1 VRAVL
6 PDPALPATDLPMSAR
21 GWRVSVAGLHA
32 VFLAAIA
39 LAAGLI
45 AVQGVDG
52 SEILALAALGG
63 LAVGYGLIGAR
74 AIAVGGRGRS
84 TAYLIILLVT
94 VGVVAASAPGALF
107 VLFLAYVQV
116 WFLVERTVEGIV
128 WTALIAVTSAIGLT
142 ISNTSGGSPAS
153 AWASSGLSFVFSVL
167 MGSWVFR
174 VLDQSRQRAEL
185 IAQLEATRA
194 ELAAVNREQGVMAER
209 ERLAREVHDTLA
221 QGYTSIVMLA
231 QTAAA
236 HLDPSPTRE
245 RLELIEEVA
254 RDNLAEARRLV
265 AAFRPPALDSG
276 TVLQAIARVADRFR
290 REAGIPVQVSLP
302 ESIEVDRDTE
312 VVLVRATQELL
323 ANVRKHADASTV
335 RVRIAVHDG
344 VELTVA
350 DDGVGFDPAGLTAG
364 VGLAGLRD
372 RVAQVGGGVSV
383 DSSPGH
389 GSVVHVRV
397 PVR

>member
-1 VRAVL
+1 ML

-39 LAAGLI
+39 LAGGLI